1 MTVLSERQV
10 VWKLDRLSRSLKDLL
25 HVMERLDQA
34 KAGFRSL
41 TESVDTTTSAGRMLM
56 PIFVALCRSLSH
68 FLRF

>member
-41 TESVDTTTSAGRMLM
+41 TESVDTTTSAGRML